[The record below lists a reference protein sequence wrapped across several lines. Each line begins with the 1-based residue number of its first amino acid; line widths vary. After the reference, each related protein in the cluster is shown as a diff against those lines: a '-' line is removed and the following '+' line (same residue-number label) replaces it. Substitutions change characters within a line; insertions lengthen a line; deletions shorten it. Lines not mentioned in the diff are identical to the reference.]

1 MAHVQNGGR
10 VMCKQPTAQAPC
22 VRACPAGVDVPRYVR
37 LIADG
42 RFSEALAVIREKIP
56 FPSVCGRACF
66 APCESACHAAL
77 LTDPVSIRALKS
89 FVAEQ
94 VTVVKE
100 SPPSKL
106 TGRSVGII
114 GAGPAGLTAAY
125 YLAKRGHAVT
135 IFEAL
140 PEPGGMMRVGIP
152 AYRLPKDILKAEIER
167 IESIGVEI
175 RTNTRVDSLDA
186 LFSEGYNAIFLAIG
200 AHQGVKMDI
209 EGEDNPRVMGCV
221 SFLKDVN
228 LGKEV
233 ALGNR
238 VAVIGG
244 SSAAIDAAR
253 TALRFGAT
261 EVTVVYRRTR
271 AEMLA
276 SPDEIEAALSE
287 GLKTCF
293 LAAPS
298 RIIGRNG
305 EVQLECIRTRLGA
318 MDASGR
324 RRPEPVKNSEFSM
337 SFDTIIVAIGQRPEI
352 PRELNLPVGPGNTI
366 QVDPDTLATNREG
379 LFAGGDVVSGPAS
392 IIEAIAAGRQAATSI
407 DKYLGGEGI
416 IDESLVAYE
425 ESILPVGFQPV
436 GERIM
441 PPSLPMAERLSTFDE
456 VELRFSDEIAIREAK
471 RCLRCDLPIIVDL
484 SKCAGCRTCE
494 LRCSLR
500 WEGAFIPAKAKVTV
514 TRLVG
519 NRDHEFDISFSSEC
533 DCCGIC
539 VKYCPYGALTRGSN
553 GEV

>member
-1 MAHVQNGGR
+1 MTHVTYR
-10 VMCKQPTAQAPC
+10 QPTAQAPC
-22 VRACPAGVDVPRYVR
+22 ARACPAGIDVPRYIR

-42 RFSEALAVIREKIP
+42 RFSEALAVIRQKIP

-66 APCESACHAAL
+66 APCESACNAAL
-77 LTDPVSIRALKS
+77 LTEPVSIRALKR
-89 FVAEQ
+89 FVSEQ
-94 VTVVKE
+94 VTAGKE
-100 SPPSKL
+100 SPTSKL
-106 TGRSVGII
+106 TGKSVGII

-125 YLAKRGHAVT
+125 YLAKLGHMVT
-135 IFEAL
+135 VFEAL

-152 AYRLPKDILKAEIER
+152 DYRLPKDILEAEVQG
-167 IESIGVEI
+167 IESVGVEI
-175 RTNTRVDSLDA
+175 KTNTRVDSLDA
-186 LFSEGYNAIFLAIG
+186 LFGEGYDAIFLAIG
-200 AHQGVKMDI
+200 AHQGVKLDV
-209 EGEDNPRVMGCV
+209 EGEDNPGVMQCI
-221 SFLKDVN
+221 SFFKDVN
-228 LGKEV
+228 LGKEIT
-233 ALGNR
+233 LGNK

-253 TALRFGAT
+253 TALRLGTT

-276 SPDEIEAALSE
+276 SPDEIEAALTE
-287 GLKTCF
+287 GVKTIF

-298 RIIGRNG
+298 RIIGRDG
-305 EVQLECIRTRLGA
+305 QVQLDCIRTKLGA
-318 MDASGR
+318 VDASGR
-324 RRPEPVKNSEFSM
+324 RRPESVKGSEFSI

-352 PRELNLPVGPGNTI
+352 PGQFNLPTGPGNTI
-366 QVDPDTLATNREG
+366 QVDPDTLATSRQG
-379 LFAGGDVVSGPAS
+379 VFAGGDIVTGPAS

-416 IDESLVAYE
+416 TDESLATYE
-425 ESILPVGFQPV
+425 ERTLPIGFQPV

-441 PPSLPMAERLSTFDE
+441 PPSLPVAERLSTFDE
-456 VELRFSDEIAIREAK
+456 VELKFSDEMAIREAK

-500 WEGAFIPAKAKVTV
+500 WEGAFVPAKAKLRI

-539 VKYCPYGALTRGSN
+539 AKYCPYVALTRGSN
-553 GEV
+553 AEV

>member
-1 MAHVQNGGR
+1 MTHVTYR
-10 VMCKQPTAQAPC
+10 QPTAQAPC
-22 VRACPAGVDVPRYVR
+22 ARACPAGIDVPRYIR

-42 RFSEALAVIREKIP
+42 RFSEALAVIRQKIP

-66 APCESACHAAL
+66 APCESACNAAL
-77 LTDPVSIRALKS
+77 LTEPVSIRALKR
-89 FVAEQ
+89 FVSEQ
-94 VTVVKE
+94 VTAGKE
-100 SPPSKL
+100 SPTSKL
-106 TGRSVGII
+106 TGKSVGII

-125 YLAKRGHAVT
+125 YLAKLGHMVT
-135 IFEAL
+135 VFEAL

-152 AYRLPKDILKAEIER
+152 DYRLPKDILEAEVQG
-167 IESIGVEI
+167 IESVGVEI
-175 RTNTRVDSLDA
+175 KTNTRVDSLDA
-186 LFSEGYNAIFLAIG
+186 LFREGYDAIFLAIG
-200 AHQGVKMDI
+200 AHQGVKLDV
-209 EGEDNPRVMGCV
+209 EGEDNPGVMQCI
-221 SFLKDVN
+221 SFFKDVN
-228 LGKEV
+228 LGKEIT
-233 ALGNR
+233 LGNK

-253 TALRFGAT
+253 TALRLGTT

-276 SPDEIEAALSE
+276 SPDEIEAALTE
-287 GLKTCF
+287 GVKTIF

-298 RIIGRNG
+298 RIIGRDG
-305 EVQLECIRTRLGA
+305 QVQLDCIRTKLGA
-318 MDASGR
+318 VDASGR
-324 RRPEPVKNSEFSM
+324 RRPESVKGSEFSI

-352 PRELNLPVGPGNTI
+352 PGQFNLPTGPGNTI
-366 QVDPDTLATNREG
+366 QVDPDTLATSRQG
-379 LFAGGDVVSGPAS
+379 VFAGGDIVTGPAS

-416 IDESLVAYE
+416 TDESLATYE
-425 ESILPVGFQPV
+425 ERTLPIGFQPV

-441 PPSLPMAERLSTFDE
+441 PPSLPVAERLSTFDE
-456 VELRFSDEIAIREAK
+456 VELKFSDEMAIREAK

-500 WEGAFIPAKAKVTV
+500 WEGAFVPAKAKLRI

-539 VKYCPYGALTRGSN
+539 AKYCPYVALTRGSN
-553 GEV
+553 AEV